1 MPKYVVDRPQRSSS
15 KQAGATVATSAQVF
29 VAALA
34 SLCLVSSCASD
45 VGRNAGT
52 HDPVSARLKL
62 SAAVPQGMRA
72 LPWSLIHASGR
83 EIRVSV
89 SKSGCTFPRGFAVA
103 TSKDAVVITAYGQR
117 AAGFC
122 TSDMTT
128 AIETLVLS
136 APLGARR
143 LVHRA

>member
-1 MPKYVVDRPQRSSS
+1 
-15 KQAGATVATSAQVF
+15 VATSAQVF

-52 HDPVSARLKL
+52 HDPAGARLKL

-89 SKSGCTFPRGFAVA
+89 SKSGCTAPRGFTVVA
-103 TSKDAVVITAYGQR
+103 SKDAVVISAYGRR
-117 AAGFC
+117 ARGWC
-122 TSDMTT
+122 TSEMTSLV
-128 AIETLVLS
+128 ETIKLS
-136 APLGARR
+136 RPLGSRH
-143 LVHRA
+143 LVHGT